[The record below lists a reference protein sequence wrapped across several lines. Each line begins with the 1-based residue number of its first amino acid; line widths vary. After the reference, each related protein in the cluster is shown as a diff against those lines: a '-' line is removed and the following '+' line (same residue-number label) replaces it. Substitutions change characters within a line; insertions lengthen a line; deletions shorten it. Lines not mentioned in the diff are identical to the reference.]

1 MSVLS
6 ELNTILTPI
15 LPVETGVFSGVP
27 PDEYLVLTPLA
38 DDFALFGDNAPLM
51 DVSEVRISL
60 FSKGNYLQRKR
71 QITQALLNAGFTI
84 TARTYVGHEDDTGYH
99 GGKSRGRVLR
109 MPDCVPGAGRG
120 GKPGTDGRFYG
131 RICPPEHRPDRR

>member
-6 ELNTILTPI
+6 ELNTLLTPI
-15 LPVETGVFSGVP
+15 LPVETGVFSGAP
-27 PDEYLVLTPLA
+27 PDEYLVLTPLT
-38 DDFALFGDNAPLM
+38 DDFALFGDNAPLI

-71 QITQALLNAGFTI
+71 QITQALLNAGVTI

-99 GGKSRGRVLR
+99 HYAIDVAQSYE
-109 MPDCVPGAGRG
+109 
-120 GKPGTDGRFYG
+120 T
-131 RICPPEHRPDRR
+131 EE